1 VAETTA
7 GRQRF
12 ITFEG
17 GEGAGKS
24 TQVDRLAA
32 RLRARGHDV
41 VTTREPGGSPTA
53 EKFRN
58 IILSGQI
65 KSFGAFAETAL
76 FAAARLD
83 HLNVTIEPALKR
95 GALVICDRFMDS
107 TRAYQGALGNLDP
120 GIVRA
125 LEVVDVGPLVPGL
138 TLLLDLPPEEGLRRA
153 VKRSM
158 GRRADRF
165 ESEDIDYHR
174 SLRRAFL
181 DIAAD
186 DPARIRVIDAQQSPD
201 LVAEAVWKE
210 VAQTFAL
217 EKARV

>member
-1 VAETTA
+1 MTV
-7 GRQRF
+7 GRRRF

-32 RLRARGHDV
+32 RLRARGQEV

-53 EKFRN
+53 EKLRN
-58 IILSGQI
+58 IILSGQA
-65 KSFGAFAETAL
+65 KQFGAFAETTL

-83 HLNVTIEPALKR
+83 HLKETIEPALKR
-95 GALVICDRFMDS
+95 GAWVICDRFMDS

-120 GIVRA
+120 GVMRA
-125 LEVVDVGPLVPGL
+125 LEFVVVGETVPGL
-138 TLLLDLPPEEGLRRA
+138 TLLLDLPPEEGLKRA
-153 VKRSM
+153 AKRSL

-174 SLRRAFL
+174 ALRRAFL
-181 DIAAD
+181 DIAQED
-186 DPARIRVIDAQQSPD
+186 ARRIHVIDATRSPD
-201 LVAEAVWKE
+201 EVAEAVWSD
-210 VAQTFAL
+210 VAQSFAL
-217 EKARV
+217 EKKRA

>member
-1 VAETTA
+1 VPEINAA
-7 GRQRF
+7 RRRF

-32 RLRARGHDV
+32 RLRAHGKDV

-53 EKFRN
+53 EKFRA
-58 IILSGQI
+58 IILSGQA
-65 KSFGAFAETAL
+65 KQFGAFAETTL

-83 HLNVTIEPALKR
+83 HLRETIEPALKR
-95 GALVICDRFMDS
+95 GAWVICDRFMDS

-120 GIVRA
+120 GIMRA
-125 LEVVDVGPLVPGL
+125 LEFVVVGQSVPGL

-153 VKRSM
+153 VKR
-158 GRRADRF
+158 GLGKRADRF

-181 DIAAD
+181 DIAASD
-186 DPARIRVIDAQQSPD
+186 ADRIHTIDAQQSPD
-201 LVAEAVWKE
+201 LVADAIWADVVKS
-210 VAQTFAL
+210 FAA
-217 EKARV
+217 EKMRA

>member
-1 VAETTA
+1 MTA
-7 GRQRF
+7 GRRRF

-32 RLRARGHDV
+32 RLRARGQEV

-53 EKFRN
+53 ERFRS
-58 IILSGQI
+58 IILSGQA
-65 KSFGAFAETAL
+65 KQFGAFAETTL

-83 HLNVTIEPALKR
+83 HLRETIEPALKR
-95 GALVICDRFMDS
+95 GAWVICDRFMDS

-120 GIVRA
+120 GVMRA
-125 LEVVDVGPLVPGL
+125 LEFVVVGHLKPGL

-153 VKRSM
+153 AKRSL

-174 SLRRAFL
+174 ALRRAFL

-186 DPARIRVIDAQQSPD
+186 EPARIHVLDAQKSPD
-201 LVAEAVWKE
+201 E
-210 VAQTFAL
+210 VAQAVWHDVASAFAL
-217 EKARV
+217 EKKRA

>member
-1 VAETTA
+1 MTA
-7 GRQRF
+7 GRRRF

-32 RLRARGHDV
+32 RLRARGQEV

-53 EKFRN
+53 EKLRN
-58 IILSGQI
+58 IILSGQA
-65 KSFGAFAETAL
+65 KQFGAFAETTL

-83 HLNVTIEPALKR
+83 HLKETIEPSLKR
-95 GALVICDRFMDS
+95 GAWVICDRFMDS

-120 GIVRA
+120 GVMRA
-125 LEVVDVGPLVPGL
+125 LEFVVVGETVPGL
-138 TLLLDLPPEEGLRRA
+138 TLLLDLPPEEGLKRA
-153 VKRSM
+153 AKRSL

-174 SLRRAFL
+174 ALRRAFL
-181 DIAAD
+181 DIAEED
-186 DPARIRVIDAQQSPD
+186 ARRIHVIDATRSPD
-201 LVAEAVWKE
+201 EVAEAVWSD
-210 VAQTFAL
+210 VAQSFAL
-217 EKARV
+217 DKKRA

>member
-1 VAETTA
+1 MT
-7 GRQRF
+7 GRNRF

-32 RLRARGHDV
+32 RLRARGLEV

-53 EKFRN
+53 EKLRN
-58 IILSGQI
+58 IILSGQA
-65 KSFGAFAETAL
+65 KQFGAFAETTL

-83 HLNVTIEPALKR
+83 HLKETIEPALKR
-95 GALVICDRFMDS
+95 GAWVICDRFMDS

-120 GIVRA
+120 GVMRA
-125 LEVVDVGPLVPGL
+125 LEFVVVGDTKPGL
-138 TLLLDLPPEEGLRRA
+138 TLLLDLPPEEGLKRA
-153 VKRSM
+153 AKRSL

-174 SLRRAFL
+174 ALRRAFL
-181 DIAAD
+181 DIAQED
-186 DPARIRVIDAQQSPD
+186 ARRIHVIDAMRSPD
-201 LVAEAVWKE
+201 EVAEAVWTD
-210 VAQTFAL
+210 VAQSFAL
-217 EKARV
+217 DKKRA

>member
-1 VAETTA
+1 MIA
-7 GRQRF
+7 GRRRF

-32 RLRARGHDV
+32 RLRARGQEV
-41 VTTREPGGSPTA
+41 VPTREPGGSPAA

-58 IILSGQI
+58 IILSGQA
-65 KSFGAFAETAL
+65 KQFGAFAETAL

-83 HLNVTIEPALKR
+83 HLRETIEPALKR
-95 GALVICDRFMDS
+95 GAWVICDRFMDS
-107 TRAYQGALGNLDP
+107 TRAYQGALGNLEP
-120 GIVRA
+120 GVIRA
-125 LEVVDVGPLVPGL
+125 LEFVVVGQTTPGL

-153 VKRSM
+153 AKRGL

-174 SLRRAFL
+174 ALRRAFL
-181 DIAAD
+181 DIAGD
-186 DPARIRVIDAQQSPD
+186 EPRRIHVLDAQQSPD
-201 LVAEAVWKE
+201 EVAEAVWND
-210 VAQTFAL
+210 VASSFAL
-217 EKARV
+217 EKKRA

>member
-1 VAETTA
+1 MIA
-7 GRQRF
+7 GRRRF

-32 RLRARGHDV
+32 RLRARGGEV

-58 IILSGQI
+58 IILSGQA
-65 KSFGAFAETAL
+65 KQFGAFAETTL

-83 HLNVTIEPALKR
+83 HLRETIEPALKR
-95 GALVICDRFMDS
+95 GAWVICDRFMDS

-120 GIVRA
+120 GVMRA
-125 LEVVDVGPLVPGL
+125 LELVVVGDMVPGL
-138 TLLLDLPPEEGLRRA
+138 TLLLDLPPEEGLKRA
-153 VKRSM
+153 AKRSL

-165 ESEDIDYHR
+165 ESEDINYHR
-174 SLRRAFL
+174 ALRRAFL
-181 DIAAD
+181 DIAQENF
-186 DPARIRVIDAQQSPD
+186 PRIQVIDAMKSPEE
-201 LVAEAVWKE
+201 VAEAVWTN
-210 VAQTFAL
+210 VAKSFEL
-217 EKARV
+217 EKKRA